1 MGGYHGLCLRHAA
14 QQNNKAQTADQASHA
29 SLSFTLFFANTLK
42 RKKVFQQNALAAL
55 QKT

>member
-1 MGGYHGLCLRHAA
+1 VGGYHGLCLRHAA
-14 QQNNKAQTADQASHA
+14 QQNNKAQAADQAFHA

-42 RKKVFQQNALAAL
+42 RKKVFQQNGLAAL